1 MTRNPND
8 ALVRDH
14 LARHP
19 ELALQMAPTARAPKL
34 SPFALAAAPGDREVI
49 AAREARH
56 HIECACAAAGV
67 HPSARP
73 DVEVVRPSQ
82 VGA

>member
-1 MTRNPND
+1 MAAPDAFEHLRTATR
-8 ALVRDH
+8 
-14 LARHP
+14 
-19 ELALQMAPTARAPKL
+19 
-34 SPFALAAAPGDREVI
+34 ALAGLREALTRAAPGERDLIERQI
-49 AAREARH
+49 GEARH